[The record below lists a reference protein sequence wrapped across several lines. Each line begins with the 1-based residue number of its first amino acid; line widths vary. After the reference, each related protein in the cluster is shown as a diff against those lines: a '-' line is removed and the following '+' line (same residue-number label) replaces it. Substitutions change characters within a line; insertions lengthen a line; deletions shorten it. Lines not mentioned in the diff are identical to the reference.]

1 MKFESE
7 KRKTIPRRLYP
18 RPYPDSESQKT
29 TVRRLW
35 SRISRRGPLGRVCSL
50 NSLACFNGWTWS
62 WCLEEPYLPTWH
74 QSHYSYMCNWM
85 PPFTYCL
92 SGAVCP
98 PCCCIIF
105 KWAAFLCVEIIS
117 QKTLQ
122 TDTCTDC
129 KLPKAYA
136 HTKRLQKALASKPP
150 FTQLCVKPTEKPG
163 LKKFGDREKIKPE
176 NVNN

>member
-117 QKTLQ
+117 QKNVADGHLLRLQ
-122 TDTCTDC
+122 TAKSLCPHE
-129 KLPKAYA
+129 K
-136 HTKRLQKALASKPP
+136 ASKSV
-150 FTQLCVKPTEKPG
+150 CVKAAIHSIVCEANRKTW
-163 LKKFGDREKIKPE
+163 LKEVWRPRKNQTRKC
-176 NVNN
+176 